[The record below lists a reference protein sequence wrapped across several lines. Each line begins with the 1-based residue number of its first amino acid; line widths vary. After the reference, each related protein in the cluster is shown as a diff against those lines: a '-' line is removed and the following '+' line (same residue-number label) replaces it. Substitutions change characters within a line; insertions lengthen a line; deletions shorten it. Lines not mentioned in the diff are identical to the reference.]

1 MTTKQMSNSTFIPE
15 IIKILNEG
23 HTAIIPLKGNSMRP
37 FLQDGRDKAKLQVAD
52 TLTLKIGDVVL
63 AELSPGRF
71 VLHRIIA
78 LYNDDVTLLGDGNLS
93 KEYCRRCDIKAK
105 ATIFYRKSNCRQDSV
120 LGAKWKIYSS
130 IWMNLYPIRRY
141 LLYLLKIIG
150 Y

>member
-15 IIKILNEG
+15 IIKILKEG
-23 HTAIIPLKGNSMRP
+23 HTVIIPLNGNSMRP
-37 FLQDGRDKAKLQVAD
+37 FLQDGRDKAKLQIVD
-52 TLTLKIGDVVL
+52 TLTLEIGDVVL

-78 LYNDDVTLLGDGNLS
+78 LYNDDVTLLGDGNLA

-105 ATIFYRKSNCRQDSV
+105 ATIFYCKKNGHPVSV
-120 LGAKWKIYSS
+120 HGIKWKIYSS